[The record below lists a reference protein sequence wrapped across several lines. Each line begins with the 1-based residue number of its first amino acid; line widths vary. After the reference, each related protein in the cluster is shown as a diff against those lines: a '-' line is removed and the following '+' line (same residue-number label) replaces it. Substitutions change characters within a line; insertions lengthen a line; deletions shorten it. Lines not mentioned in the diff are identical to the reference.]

1 LTGKFLFARA
11 LTGIFV
17 VFAVATITFFML
29 RTLPGGPF
37 DTEKKLPPLIKK
49 NIEAKYRLDQPL
61 WAQYLEY
68 MKSLA
73 RGDFGPS
80 YKYVDRSVN
89 EIIRETL
96 PISAQLGV
104 ISLALAVFL
113 GTAAGIIAASKQGG
127 VFDFASVL
135 VSTALV
141 SVPSFVVGAVL
152 IYIFS
157 IKLRWLPPALWG
169 HPENFVLPALTL
181 AAAPAAYLARLMRAS
196 MLDTSRSLFVRT
208 ARAKGLSR
216 FVIITKHVL
225 RNALIPVVTVL
236 GPITAFLVTGSFVVE
251 YIFAI
256 PGIGRFFVLA
266 VSNRDYPLVMG
277 ITIVY
282 TIVLVLANLI
292 VDICYARL
300 DPRIK
305 LGRESAEG

>member
-1 LTGKFLFARA
+1 LSGKFLLARA

-61 WAQYLEY
+61 WAQYIEY

-127 VFDFASVL
+127 VFDFASVS

-305 LGRESAEG
+305 LGRESTQG

>member
-1 LTGKFLFARA
+1 MTGKFLLARA

-49 NIEAKYRLDQPL
+49 NIEAKYKLDQPL

-96 PISAQLGV
+96 PISAQLGI

-127 VFDFASVL
+127 AFDFASVL

-196 MLDTSRSLFVRT
+196 MLDTSRALFVRT

>member
-1 LTGKFLFARA
+1 
-11 LTGIFV
+11 
-17 VFAVATITFFML
+17 ML

-49 NIEAKYRLDQPL
+49 NIEAKYRLAQPL
-61 WAQYLEY
+61 WAQYIEY

-127 VFDFASVL
+127 VFDFASVS

-305 LGRESAEG
+305 LGRESTQG